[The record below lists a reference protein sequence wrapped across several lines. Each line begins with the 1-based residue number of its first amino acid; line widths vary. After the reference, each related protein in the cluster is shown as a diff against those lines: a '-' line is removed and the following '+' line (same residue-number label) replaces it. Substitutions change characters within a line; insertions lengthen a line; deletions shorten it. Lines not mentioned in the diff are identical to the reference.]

1 MGATNL
7 KSKMIKQFQFL
18 ILIAL
23 YFPSSVFAQ
32 ETIVAELKDQKPN
45 ELQYSFELGNE
56 RYQDLHL
63 HIQQKSI
70 QYFNRSSFISILTL
84 IDAEEV
90 EIGRFY
96 LSEYHAE
103 KDNKN
108 SNFQDQITYDFDVCL
123 WQNTLKKSS
132 QIILKTDGS
141 FEDADIAL
149 SFTAVSGVPSVKV
162 KEIIPLWK
170 SDLSGFEYG
179 KNGINAN
186 DLPNKN
192 IRIDTDSEYAFIQIL
207 VHGIAKSQDPSARF
221 YFLSIN
227 GQEIAKRSIW
237 RDDCA
242 YNPIYPQSNNWYESR
257 PNWCPGLRIYPL
269 KHQIPKD
276 ILSQQNLD
284 IHLRFQNDYLE
295 NSGIYS
301 YVVSAVLFVL
311 EEPEKEV
318 NVAITEIL
326 SPNTDKWHQRYN
338 PICGSPVLVIK
349 NLGKENLKQVTFNYG
364 YNFQTDNKF
373 RWKGDL
379 GFMEEEIIYLPPLNW
394 YFFEKDD
401 EPETFTAIISS
412 ANKMEDAFPGGKM
425 TSNMELAEVYPYRL
439 TFKLRTDENAIDN
452 ALEIF
457 DDSGNA
463 YFLSGDLA
471 ADSTYNFEVNFIPGC
486 YEMILFDQKGDGIQ
500 EKNEKSP
507 TLEILNQK
515 KDTPLKSFH
524 GNFGGEIREQFM
536 IFR

>member
-1 MGATNL
+1 
-7 KSKMIKQFQFL
+7 MIKQFQIL
-18 ILIAL
+18 ILFAW
-23 YFPSSVFAQ
+23 FFSNSGFAQ
-32 ETIVAELKDQKPN
+32 ETIVAEQKDQKPN
-45 ELQYSFELGNE
+45 ELQYTFDLGDESFQEL
-56 RYQDLHL
+56 QL
-63 HIQQKSI
+63 HIQKNSI
-70 QYFNRSSFISILTL
+70 QYFNRSSFISIQTL
-84 IDAEEV
+84 IGVKEV

-96 LSEYHAE
+96 LSEYHFE
-103 KDNKN
+103 DENRN
-108 SNFQDQITYDFDVCL
+108 SDFQDQITYDFDVCL
-123 WQNTLKKSS
+123 WQQALKNSA

-149 SFTAVSGVPSVKV
+149 SFTANPGVPSIKV

-179 KNGINAN
+179 KNGIDAN
-186 DLPNKN
+186 DLPEKD
-192 IRIDTDSEYAFIQIL
+192 IQIDSGSEYAFIQVL
-207 VHGIAKSQDPSARF
+207 VHGIAKNQDPSARF
-221 YFLSIN
+221 YFLNIN
-227 GQEIAKRSIW
+227 GKEIAKRSIW

-242 YNPIYPQSNNWYESR
+242 YNPIFPQSNNWYESR

-269 KHQIPKD
+269 KHQIPRD
-276 ILSQQNLD
+276 IISQRNLD
-284 IHLRFQNDYLE
+284 INLRFQNDYLE

-301 YVVSAVLFVL
+301 YVVSAVLFIL

-326 SPNTDKWHQRYN
+326 SPNTEKWHQRYN

-349 NLGKENLKQVTFNYG
+349 NLGKENLNQVTFNYG

-379 GFMEEEIIYLPPLNW
+379 GFLEEEIIYLPPLNW
-394 YFFEKDD
+394 YFFENDD

-412 ANKMEDAFPGGKM
+412 ANKVEDAFPRGKM
-425 TSNMELAEVYPYRL
+425 TSNMELAEVYPYKL
-439 TFKLRTDENAIDN
+439 TFRLRTDENAIDN

-471 ADSTYNFEVNFIPGC
+471 ADSTYNFDVNFIPGC
-486 YEMILFDQKGDGIQ
+486 YEMILFDQKGDGIL
-500 EKNEKSP
+500 ENNEQSAS
-507 TLEILNQK
+507 LEIIDQK
-515 KDTPLKSFH
+515 KGIPLKSYH